1 VSTDTS
7 TAEPAPEAPD
17 SAEDLVPTDHTPAQR
32 IQHVLHRSPALSPL
46 IVLVLSIVVFGIFAD
61 NFLRPQAL
69 SLLVQQMAVVGALA
83 VGQTLIILTAGIDLS
98 IGMAMVLASLVMV
111 KLNHDHG
118 VPGLIALL
126 IGLVVALLTGL
137 LNGFLVTKVNLP
149 PFIVTLGT
157 FSIFTAV
164 SLLYANGQ
172 TIALDPDALLVWTAK
187 TISIGS
193 VSITWGVVLML
204 LLYAGMSFVLASTAW
219 GRHLYATGDDREA
232 SELSGIDT
240 KRVLLS
246 AYVVAGACVGIAAW
260 IVCGRVGGA
269 DPNSG
274 LNYNL
279 QSITAV
285 VIGGTSLFGGRGL
298 VVGSLIGALIV
309 QVFNSGLALAGVDPN
324 YQVLATGI
332 LVILAVSVDQ
342 WIRRVRG

>member
-1 VSTDTS
+1 VSTDTTS
-7 TAEPAPEAPD
+7 AQAEDGPG
-17 SAEDLVPTDHTPAQR
+17 SAEDLIPTDHSPAQR
-32 IQHVLHRSPALSPL
+32 IQHLLHRSPALSPL
-46 IVLVLSIVVFGIFAD
+46 IVLVISIIVFGIFAD

-83 VGQTLIILTAGIDLS
+83 VGQTVIILTAGIDLS

-118 VPGLIALL
+118 VPGLLALL
-126 IGLVVALLTGL
+126 IGLVVAVLTGL
-137 LNGFLVTKVNLP
+137 LNGFLVTRMNLP

-164 SLLYANGQ
+164 SLLYAAGQ
-172 TIALDPDALLVWTAK
+172 TIALGPDALLVWTGK
-187 TISIGS
+187 TLSVGS
-193 VSITWGVVLML
+193 VSITWGVILML
-204 LLYAGMSFVLASTAW
+204 LLYLVVGFALRNTAW

-232 SELSGIDT
+232 SQLAGINTD
-240 KRVLLS
+240 RVLLS
-246 AYVVAGACVGIAAW
+246 AYVVAGATVGVAAW

-269 DPNSG
+269 DPNAG

-298 VVGSLIGALIV
+298 VVGSLLGALIV

-342 WIRRVRG
+342 WIRRVKA

>member
-1 VSTDTS
+1 VSNEAPQ
-7 TAEPAPEAPD
+7 TAETPV
-17 SAEDLVPTDHTPAQR
+17 SAEELIPTRHTPAQR
-32 IQHVLHRSPALSPL
+32 IQHVLHGNPALSPL
-46 IVLVLSIVVFGIFAD
+46 IVLVLGIVVFGAVAD

-98 IGMAMVLASLVMV
+98 IGMAMVLSSLVMV

-118 VPGLIALL
+118 VPGLFALL
-126 IGLVVALLTGL
+126 IGLAVGILTGL
-137 LNGFLVTKVNLP
+137 LNGVLVTRVNLP

-164 SLLYANGQ
+164 SLLYAAGQ
-172 TIALDPDALLVWTAK
+172 TIALGPNALLVWTGK
-187 TISIGS
+187 TLSIGS
-193 VSITWGVVLML
+193 VSVTWGVILML
-204 LLYAGMSFVLASTAW
+204 LLYAVVSFALRETAW

-232 SELSGIDT
+232 SQLAGISTD
-240 KRVLLS
+240 RVLLS
-246 AYVVAGACVGIAAW
+246 AYVVAGVTVGVAAW

-269 DPNSG
+269 DPNAG

-298 VVGSLIGALIV
+298 VIGSLIGALIV

-342 WIRRVRG
+342 WIRRVKA

>member
-1 VSTDTS
+1 MSQDAAPTS
-7 TAEPAPEAPD
+7 ESPA
-17 SAEDLVPTDHTPAQR
+17 SAEELVPTRHTPAQR
-32 IQHVLHRSPALSPL
+32 IQHILHGNPALSPL
-46 IVLVLSIVVFGIFAD
+46 IVLIVAIIVFGLFAD

-83 VGQTLIILTAGIDLS
+83 VGQTVIILTAGIDLS

-111 KLNHDHG
+111 KLNYDQG

-126 IGLVVALLTGL
+126 IGIGVGLLTGL
-137 LNGFLVTKVNLP
+137 LNGVLVTRLNLP

-164 SLLYANGQ
+164 SLLYAGGQ
-172 TIALDPDALLVWTAK
+172 TIALDPDALLVWTGK
-187 TISIGS
+187 TISIGD
-193 VSITWGVVLML
+193 VSITWGVILML
-204 LLYAGMSFVLASTAW
+204 LLYAVVGFALRNTAW

-232 SELSGIDT
+232 SQLAGINTD
-240 KRVLLS
+240 RVLLS
-246 AYVVAGACVGIAAW
+246 AYVVAGATVGIAAW

-269 DPNSG
+269 DPNAG

-298 VVGSLIGALIV
+298 VIGSLIGALIV

-342 WIRRVRG
+342 WIRRVKA